1 MNKNKDRLGLNRGQA
16 WLKGSAIVIMAVL
29 FAVLFFLWLHAF
41 DYYSDA
47 GFVYSFAGKAER
59 IFLALLSLAFF
70 CQLYYAAGF
79 LTEHCSK
86 KGIRIIRLVL
96 FLLFIGLQCFFLFYI
111 RSYYKWDSGFVL
123 GAAASLAEQ
132 GKVADEAFY
141 YLSVYPNQ
149 NAFVCLTAFL
159 IKLSNLLGL
168 PVSARPLL
176 LNVVN
181 TVLMDLAILLLL
193 SFLKTFHKVSAFG
206 KRIRTEEEVER
217 ILCRERI
224 LLFCNPFFYLG
235 TSYYYTITLS
245 LVFVM
250 GFIVLIFKNTDKEA
264 ASTEAKA
271 KGTAWNVWIRW
282 IAAGILLGIAYEIRA
297 TAIIFA
303 VAALIYAVYHMVF
316 FATKTERGKIAGCIV
331 ITALPFLLTVG
342 VLSVSMRS
350 YIGIDTTDTA
360 FPTTHWL
367 MMSLTE
373 PGGHNAE
380 DEAYTASF
388 ATKEEKKAAVRE
400 RMVQKLHD
408 MGLQGYAKL
417 VKTKICRTFGDGM
430 NGYTTFLADG
440 YGTGEAYDALF
451 GNHKDFTVLWHQGY
465 YLFIMLGILIS
476 CIRMI
481 QQLLKPLDSGKGC
494 FLKLLF
500 MLVSLF
506 GAILF
511 YVLWEASEQ
520 YSVPFMLI
528 MLFLG
533 LVGMQ
538 TADDLRKEAVSE
550 AAEKRISQGLMYGSL
565 GAALL
570 LGIWSI
576 CRYRTFTVTPV
587 EQSRTAAVQI
597 MANEPYEVKDGEAL
611 IQDLTL
617 HESCNHLV
625 MQWRNPLGADND
637 SVYEVTLKSR
647 DGSHIYMQEQITAS
661 QSDYNG
667 AGIYDFETV
676 KPAIA
681 SRIEIRKISGSAECN
696 LQFVLYDMYGYTPY
710 PGGDLRLANG
720 AGETKLQASLLFLL
734 TNELQAPYIT
744 SAKYIFFMTCLF
756 LYFLFMGICCKLE
769 RTGWPQ
775 RLRGRR

>member
-373 PGGHNAE
+373 PSGHNAE

-681 SRIEIRKISGSAECN
+681 SCIEIRKISGSAECN

>member
-1 MNKNKDRLGLNRGQA
+1 MNRGQA

-59 IFLALLSLAFF
+59 IFLTLLSLAFF
-70 CQLYYAAGF
+70 CLLYYAAGF

-681 SRIEIRKISGSAECN
+681 SCIEIRKISGSAECN

>member
-1 MNKNKDRLGLNRGQA
+1 MNTNKNKPGLNRGQTC
-16 WLKGSAIVIMAVL
+16 LRGSAIAIMAVL
-29 FAVLFFLWLHAF
+29 FAVLFFLWIHAF

-59 IFLALLSLAFF
+59 IFLALLSMAFF
-70 CQLYYAAGF
+70 CLLYYAAGL
-79 LTEHCSK
+79 LTGHCGK
-86 KGIRIIRLVL
+86 KGMRVIRLVL

-149 NAFVCLTAFL
+149 NAFVCLTALL
-159 IKLSNLLGL
+159 IKLSDLLGL

-193 SFLKTFHKVSAFG
+193 SFLKNFHKASAFG
-206 KRIRTEEEVER
+206 KRIRTEEEAER

-250 GFIVLIFKNTDKEA
+250 GFIVLIFKNTGKED
-264 ASTEAKA
+264 ASTKTMI
-271 KGTAWNVWIRW
+271 KG
-282 IAAGILLGIAYEIRA
+282 IAAGILLGLAYEIRA

-303 VAALIYAVYHMVF
+303 VAALICAVYRMVF
-316 FATKTERGKIAGCIV
+316 FTTKNERGKIAGRIV
-331 ITALPFLLTVG
+331 IIALPFLLTVG
-342 VLSVSMRS
+342 VLSASMRS

-388 ATKEEKKAAVRE
+388 STKEEKKAAVRE

-408 MGLQGYAKL
+408 MGIQGYAQL

-440 YGTGEAYDALF
+440 YGTGGIYDALF

-481 QQLLKPLDSGKGC
+481 QQLLHPLDWENGS
-494 FLKLLF
+494 FLQLLF

-538 TADDLRKEAVSE
+538 MAYDLEKEEISE
-550 AAEKRISQGLMYGSL
+550 LTEKKLSQGLMYGSL
-565 GAALL
+565 GVALL
-570 LGIWSI
+570 LGIWSA
-576 CRYRTFTVTPV
+576 CRYRIFTVTPV

-597 MANEPYEVKDGEAL
+597 MANEPYEVKDGETL

-617 HESCNHLV
+617 RGSFNHFV

-647 DGSHIYMQEQITAS
+647 DGSCVYMKEQIMAS

-676 KPAIA
+676 QPDPA
-681 SRIEIRKISGSAECN
+681 SCIEIRKISGSAECN

-710 PGGDLRLANG
+710 PGGDLRLVNG
-720 AGETKLQASLLFLL
+720 SGETKLQASLLFLI
-734 TNELQAPYIT
+734 TNELQAPYT
-744 SAKYIFFMTCLF
+744 TPAKYIFFMTCLF
-756 LYFLFMGICCKLE
+756 LYFLFMGICCKLK
-769 RTGWPQ
+769 RTG
-775 RLRGRR
+775 

>member
-1 MNKNKDRLGLNRGQA
+1 MNKNKDRLGLNRGQV

-29 FAVLFFLWLHAF
+29 FAILFFLWLHAF

-70 CQLYYAAGF
+70 CLLYYAAGL

-176 LNVVN
+176 LNVFN

-193 SFLKTFHKVSAFG
+193 SFLRTFHKVSAFG

-271 KGTAWNVWIRW
+271 KGTAWNVWVRW

-316 FATKTERGKIAGCIV
+316 FATKNERGKIAGRIV

-342 VLSVSMRS
+342 VLSVSMRN

-388 ATKEEKKAAVRE
+388 ATKEEKKEAVRE

-533 LVGMQ
+533 LAGMQ
-538 TADDLRKEAVSE
+538 TVDDLRKEAVSE

-565 GAALL
+565 GVALL

-625 MQWRNPLGADND
+625 MQWRNPLGEDND

-661 QSDYNG
+661 QSGYNG

-676 KPAIA
+676 KPALA
-681 SRIEIRKISGSAECN
+681 SCIEIRKISGSAECN

-710 PGGDLRLANG
+710 PGGNLRLVNG
-720 AGETKLQASLLFLL
+720 GGETKLQASLLFLL
-734 TNELQAPYIT
+734 TNELQAPYTT

-775 RLRGRR
+775 RRRGKR

>member
-1 MNKNKDRLGLNRGQA
+1 
-16 WLKGSAIVIMAVL
+16 MAVL
-29 FAVLFFLWLHAF
+29 FAVLFFLWIHAF

-59 IFLALLSLAFF
+59 IFLALISMAFF
-70 CQLYYAAGF
+70 CLLYYAAGF
-79 LTEHCSK
+79 LTEHCGK
-86 KGIRIIRLVL
+86 KGMRVIRLVL

-149 NAFVCLTAFL
+149 NAFVCLTALL
-159 IKLSNLLGL
+159 IKLSDLLGL

-193 SFLKTFHKVSAFG
+193 SFLKNFHKTSAFG
-206 KRIRTEEEVER
+206 KRIRTEEEAER

-250 GFIVLIFKNTDKEA
+250 GFIVLIFKNTGKED
-264 ASTEAKA
+264 ASTKTMI
-271 KGTAWNVWIRW
+271 KG

-303 VAALIYAVYHMVF
+303 VAALICAVYRMVF
-316 FATKTERGKIAGCIV
+316 FTTKNERGKIAGRIV
-331 ITALPFLLTVG
+331 IIALPFLLTVG
-342 VLSVSMRS
+342 VLSASMRS

-388 ATKEEKKAAVRE
+388 STKEEKKEAVRE

-408 MGLQGYAKL
+408 MGIQGYAQL

-440 YGTGEAYDALF
+440 YGTGGIYDALF

-481 QQLLKPLDSGKGC
+481 QQLLHPLDWENGS
-494 FLKLLF
+494 FLQLLF

-538 TADDLRKEAVSE
+538 MAYDLKKEAVSE
-550 AAEKRISQGLMYGSL
+550 LTEKKLSQGLMYGSL
-565 GAALL
+565 GVALL
-570 LGIWSI
+570 LGIWSV

-597 MANEPYEVKDGEAL
+597 MANEPYEVKDGETL

-617 HESCNHLV
+617 RGSFNHFV

-647 DGSHIYMQEQITAS
+647 DGSCVYMKEQIMAS

-676 KPAIA
+676 QPDPA
-681 SRIEIRKISGSAECN
+681 SCIEIRKISGSAECN

-710 PGGDLRLANG
+710 PGGDLRLVNG
-720 AGETKLQASLLFLL
+720 SGETKLQASLLFLI
-734 TNELQAPYIT
+734 TNELQAPYT
-744 SAKYIFFMTCLF
+744 TPAKYIFFMTCLF
-756 LYFLFMGICCKLE
+756 LYFLFMGICCKLK
-769 RTGWPQ
+769 RTG
-775 RLRGRR
+775 

>member
-1 MNKNKDRLGLNRGQA
+1 MRE
-16 WLKGSAIVIMAVL
+16 SAIAIMAVL
-29 FAVLFFLWLHAF
+29 FAVLFFLWIHAF

-59 IFLALLSLAFF
+59 IFLALLSMAFF
-70 CQLYYAAGF
+70 CLLYYAIGL
-79 LTEHCSK
+79 LTGHCGK
-86 KGIRIIRLVL
+86 KGMRVIRLVL

-132 GKVADEAFY
+132 GRVADEAFY

-149 NAFVCLTAFL
+149 NAFVCLTALL
-159 IKLSNLLGL
+159 IKLSDLLGL

-193 SFLKTFHKVSAFG
+193 SFLKNFHKASAFG
-206 KRIRTEEEVER
+206 KRIRTEEEAER

-250 GFIVLIFKNTDKEA
+250 GFIVLIFKNTGKEA
-264 ASTEAKA
+264 TSTKTMI
-271 KGTAWNVWIRW
+271 KG

-303 VAALIYAVYHMVF
+303 VAALICAVYRMVF
-316 FATKTERGKIAGCIV
+316 FTTKNERGKIAGRIV
-331 ITALPFLLTVG
+331 IIALPFLLTVG
-342 VLSVSMRS
+342 VLSASMRS

-388 ATKEEKKAAVRE
+388 ATKEEKKEAVRE

-408 MGLQGYAKL
+408 MGIQGYAQL

-440 YGTGEAYDALF
+440 YGTGGIYDALF

-481 QQLLKPLDSGKGC
+481 QQLLHPLDWENGS
-494 FLKLLF
+494 FLQLLF

-538 TADDLRKEAVSE
+538 TAYDLKKEAVSE
-550 AAEKRISQGLMYGSL
+550 LTEKKISQGLMYGSL
-565 GAALL
+565 GVALL
-570 LGIWSI
+570 LGIWSV
-576 CRYRTFTVTPV
+576 CRYRIFTVTPV

-597 MANEPYEVKDGEAL
+597 MANEPYEVKDGETL

-617 HESCNHLV
+617 RGSFNHFV

-647 DGSHIYMQEQITAS
+647 DGSCVYMKEQIMAS

-676 KPAIA
+676 QPDPA
-681 SRIEIRKISGSAECN
+681 SCIEIRKISGSAECN

-710 PGGDLRLANG
+710 PGGDLRLVNG
-720 AGETKLQASLLFLL
+720 SGETKLQASLLFLI
-734 TNELQAPYIT
+734 TNELQAPYT
-744 SAKYIFFMTCLF
+744 TPAKYIFFMTCLF
-756 LYFLFMGICCKLE
+756 LYFLFMGICCKLK
-769 RTGWPQ
+769 RTG
-775 RLRGRR
+775 

>member
-70 CQLYYAAGF
+70 CLLYYAAGL
-79 LTEHCSK
+79 LTGHCGK
-86 KGIRIIRLVL
+86 KGMRVIRLVL

-149 NAFVCLTAFL
+149 NAFVCLTALL
-159 IKLSNLLGL
+159 IKLSNLLGI

-193 SFLKTFHKVSAFG
+193 SFLKNFHKASAFG
-206 KRIRTEEEVER
+206 KRIRTEEEAER

-250 GFIVLIFKNTDKEA
+250 GFIVLFFKNIDKET
-264 ASTEAKA
+264 ASTKTMT
-271 KGTAWNVWIRW
+271 KGNTWNVWIRW

-597 MANEPYEVKDGEAL
+597 MANEPYEVKDGETL

-617 HESCNHLV
+617 HGSFNHFV

-681 SRIEIRKISGSAECN
+681 SCIEIRKISGSAECN

>member
-59 IFLALLSLAFF
+59 IFLALLSLVFF
-70 CQLYYAAGF
+70 CLLYYAAGL

-86 KGIRIIRLVL
+86 NGIRIIRLVL

-176 LNVVN
+176 LNVFN

-193 SFLKTFHKVSAFG
+193 TFLKTFHKVSAFG

-264 ASTEAKA
+264 GSTEAKV
-271 KGTAWNVWIRW
+271 KGTAWNVWARW

-316 FATKTERGKIAGCIV
+316 FATRNERGKIAGRIV

-342 VLSVSMRS
+342 VLSVSMRN

-367 MMSLTE
+367 MMSLAE

-481 QQLLKPLDSGKGC
+481 KQLLKPLDSGKGC
-494 FLKLLF
+494 FLRLLF

-538 TADDLRKEAVSE
+538 TADYLRKEAVSE

-565 GAALL
+565 GVALL
-570 LGIWSI
+570 LGIWSV
-576 CRYRTFTVTPV
+576 CRYRTFTETPV

-597 MANEPYEVKDGEAL
+597 MANEPYEVKDGETL

-647 DGSHIYMQEQITAS
+647 DGSRIYMQEQITAS

-676 KPAIA
+676 QPAIA
-681 SRIEIRKISGSAECN
+681 SCIEIRKISGSAECN

-710 PGGDLRLANG
+710 PGGDLWLVNG

-734 TNELQAPYIT
+734 TNELQAPYT
-744 SAKYIFFMTCLF
+744 TPAKYIFFMTCLF

>member
-1 MNKNKDRLGLNRGQA
+1 MNRGQA

-70 CQLYYAAGF
+70 CLLYYAAGF

-494 FLKLLF
+494 FLCWYPCLAPFYF
-500 MLVSLF
+500 MCSGKPPSSTV
-506 GAILF
+506 
-511 YVLWEASEQ
+511 
-520 YSVPFMLI
+520 
-528 MLFLG
+528 
-533 LVGMQ
+533 
-538 TADDLRKEAVSE
+538 
-550 AAEKRISQGLMYGSL
+550 
-565 GAALL
+565 
-570 LGIWSI
+570 
-576 CRYRTFTVTPV
+576 CR
-587 EQSRTAAVQI
+587 
-597 MANEPYEVKDGEAL
+597 L
-611 IQDLTL
+611 
-617 HESCNHLV
+617 C
-625 MQWRNPLGADND
+625 
-637 SVYEVTLKSR
+637 
-647 DGSHIYMQEQITAS
+647 
-661 QSDYNG
+661 
-667 AGIYDFETV
+667 
-676 KPAIA
+676 
-681 SRIEIRKISGSAECN
+681 
-696 LQFVLYDMYGYTPY
+696 
-710 PGGDLRLANG
+710 
-720 AGETKLQASLLFLL
+720 
-734 TNELQAPYIT
+734 
-744 SAKYIFFMTCLF
+744 
-756 LYFLFMGICCKLE
+756 
-769 RTGWPQ
+769 
-775 RLRGRR
+775 

>member
-1 MNKNKDRLGLNRGQA
+1 MQ
-16 WLKGSAIVIMAVL
+16 
-29 FAVLFFLWLHAF
+29 LWQF
-41 DYYSDA
+41 
-47 GFVYSFAGKAER
+47 
-59 IFLALLSLAFF
+59 
-70 CQLYYAAGF
+70 
-79 LTEHCSK
+79 
-86 KGIRIIRLVL
+86 
-96 FLLFIGLQCFFLFYI
+96 FFLFYI

-149 NAFVCLTAFL
+149 NAFVCLTALL
-159 IKLSNLLGL
+159 IKLSNWLGL
-168 PVSARPLL
+168 PVAARPLL

-181 TVLMDLAILLLL
+181 TILMDLAILLLL

-264 ASTEAKA
+264 ASTKT
-271 KGTAWNVWIRW
+271 KGKETAWNVWAGW

-316 FATKTERGKIAGCIV
+316 FATKNERKRIAGRIA

-342 VLSVSMRS
+342 IMSVSMRS

-388 ATKEEKKAAVRE
+388 ATKEEKKEAVRE
-400 RMVQKLHD
+400 RMAQKLHD
-408 MGLQGYAKL
+408 MGIQGYAKL

-440 YGTGEAYDALF
+440 YGTGTIYDALF

-481 QQLLKPLDSGKGC
+481 QQLLHPLDGEKEC
-494 FLKLLF
+494 FLRLLF

-528 MLFLG
+528 MIFSG
-533 LVGMQ
+533 LAGMQ

-550 AAEKRISQGLMYGSL
+550 TTEKKISQGLMYGSL
-565 GAALL
+565 GVALL
-570 LGIWSI
+570 LGVWSL
-576 CRYRTFTVTPV
+576 CRYRTFTVMPMD
-587 EQSRTAAVQI
+587 QSRTAAVQI
-597 MANEPYEVKDGEAL
+597 MANEPYEIKDGESL
-611 IQDLTL
+611 IQNLTL

-637 SVYEVTLKSR
+637 SVYEIMFQSR
-647 DGSHIYMQEQITAS
+647 DGSRIYMQEQITAG

-676 KPAIA
+676 QPDPD
-681 SRIEIRKISGSAECN
+681 SCIEIRKVSGSAECN

-710 PGGDLRLANG
+710 PGGDLRLVHDNA
-720 AGETKLQASLLFLL
+720 ETKLQASLLFLI
-734 TNELQAPYIT
+734 TKELQAPYT
-744 SAKYIFFMTCLF
+744 TPAKYIFFMTCLF

-769 RTGWPQ
+769 RTGCSQ
-775 RLRGRR
+775 RLRGKR

>member
-59 IFLALLSLAFF
+59 IFLPLLSLAFF
-70 CQLYYAAGF
+70 CLLYYAAGF

-681 SRIEIRKISGSAECN
+681 SCIEIRKISGSAECN

-769 RTGWPQ
+769 RTGWP
-775 RLRGRR
+775 

>member
-70 CQLYYAAGF
+70 CLLYYAAGF

-350 YIGIDTTDTA
+350 YIGVDTTDTA

>member
-1 MNKNKDRLGLNRGQA
+1 
-16 WLKGSAIVIMAVL
+16 MAVL
-29 FAVLFFLWLHAF
+29 FAVLFFLWIHAF

-47 GFVYSFAGKAER
+47 GFVYSLAGKAER

-70 CQLYYAAGF
+70 CLLYYAAGL
-79 LTEHCSK
+79 LTGHCGK
-86 KGIRIIRLVL
+86 KGMRVIRLVL

-149 NAFVCLTAFL
+149 NAFVCLTALL
-159 IKLSNLLGL
+159 IKLSNLLGI

-681 SRIEIRKISGSAECN
+681 SCIEIRKISGSAECN

>member
-1 MNKNKDRLGLNRGQA
+1 
-16 WLKGSAIVIMAVL
+16 MAVL
-29 FAVLFFLWLHAF
+29 FAVLFFLWIHAF

-59 IFLALLSLAFF
+59 IFLALLSMAFF
-70 CQLYYAAGF
+70 CLLYYAIGL
-79 LTEHCSK
+79 LTGHCGK
-86 KGIRIIRLVL
+86 KGMRVIRLVL

-132 GKVADEAFY
+132 GRVADEAFY

-149 NAFVCLTAFL
+149 NAFVCLTALL
-159 IKLSNLLGL
+159 IKLSDLLGL

-193 SFLKTFHKVSAFG
+193 SFLKNFHKASAFG
-206 KRIRTEEEVER
+206 KRIRTEEEAER

-250 GFIVLIFKNTDKEA
+250 GFIVLIFKNTGKEA
-264 ASTEAKA
+264 TSTKTMI
-271 KGTAWNVWIRW
+271 KG

-303 VAALIYAVYHMVF
+303 VAALICAVYRMVF
-316 FATKTERGKIAGCIV
+316 FTTKNERGKIAGRIV
-331 ITALPFLLTVG
+331 IIALPFLLTVG
-342 VLSVSMRS
+342 VLSASMRS

-388 ATKEEKKAAVRE
+388 ATKEEKKEAVRE

-408 MGLQGYAKL
+408 MGIQGYAQL

-440 YGTGEAYDALF
+440 YGTGGIYDALF

-481 QQLLKPLDSGKGC
+481 QQLLHPLDWENGS
-494 FLKLLF
+494 FLQLLF

-538 TADDLRKEAVSE
+538 TAYDLKKEAVSE
-550 AAEKRISQGLMYGSL
+550 LTEKKISQGLMYGSL
-565 GAALL
+565 GVALL
-570 LGIWSI
+570 LGIWSV
-576 CRYRTFTVTPV
+576 CRYRIFTVTPV

-597 MANEPYEVKDGEAL
+597 MANEPYEVKDGETL

-617 HESCNHLV
+617 RGSFNHFV

-647 DGSHIYMQEQITAS
+647 DGSCVYMKEQIMAS

-676 KPAIA
+676 QPDPA
-681 SRIEIRKISGSAECN
+681 SCIEIRKISGSAECN

-710 PGGDLRLANG
+710 PGGDLRLVNG
-720 AGETKLQASLLFLL
+720 SGETKLQASLLFLI
-734 TNELQAPYIT
+734 TNELQAPYT
-744 SAKYIFFMTCLF
+744 TPAKYIFFMTCLF
-756 LYFLFMGICCKLE
+756 LYFLFMGICCKLK
-769 RTGWPQ
+769 RTG
-775 RLRGRR
+775 

>member
-250 GFIVLIFKNTDKEA
+250 GFIVLFFKNIDKET
-264 ASTEAKA
+264 ASTKTMT
-271 KGTAWNVWIRW
+271 KGNTWNVWIRW

-303 VAALIYAVYHMVF
+303 VAALICAVYRMVF
-316 FATKTERGKIAGCIV
+316 FTTKDERGKIAGRIV
-331 ITALPFLLTVG
+331 IIALPFLLTVG
-342 VLSVSMRS
+342 VMSTSMRS

-597 MANEPYEVKDGEAL
+597 MANEPYEVKDGETL

-617 HESCNHLV
+617 HGSFNHFV

-681 SRIEIRKISGSAECN
+681 SCIEIRKISGSAECN

>member
-70 CQLYYAAGF
+70 CLLYYAAGL
-79 LTEHCSK
+79 LTGHCGK
-86 KGIRIIRLVL
+86 KGMRVIRLVL

-149 NAFVCLTAFL
+149 NAFVCLTALL
-159 IKLSNLLGL
+159 IKLSNLLGI

-193 SFLKTFHKVSAFG
+193 SFLKNFHKASAFG
-206 KRIRTEEEVER
+206 KRIRTEEEAER

-250 GFIVLIFKNTDKEA
+250 GFIVLFFKNIDKET
-264 ASTEAKA
+264 ASTKTMT
-271 KGTAWNVWIRW
+271 KGNTWNVWIRW

-303 VAALIYAVYHMVF
+303 VAALICAVYRMVF
-316 FATKTERGKIAGCIV
+316 FTTKDERGKIAGRIV
-331 ITALPFLLTVG
+331 IIALPFLLTVG
-342 VLSVSMRS
+342 VMSTSMRS

-597 MANEPYEVKDGEAL
+597 MANEPYEVKDGETL

-617 HESCNHLV
+617 HGSFNHFV

-681 SRIEIRKISGSAECN
+681 SCIEIRKISGSAECN